1 MKLKEKPHP
10 NCATTMSFM
19 GRMSKYPAKM
29 NGMPP
34 KRTTNAIFQP
44 YAIATIIPPTKLTRT
59 ISMNPMFAPTNCW
72 TCIGSRDNA
81 DVIAP
86 GHLVQN
92 TECLDGGCIENTYGE
107 DDVLRAQMSLS

>member
-1 MKLKEKPHP
+1 
-10 NCATTMSFM
+10 
-19 GRMSKYPAKM
+19 
-29 NGMPP
+29 
-34 KRTTNAIFQP
+34 
-44 YAIATIIPPTKLTRT
+44 
-59 ISMNPMFAPTNCW
+59 MFAPTNCW